1 MSFEKRKQ
9 DGFLNKKLAQELN
22 LYHTTP
28 EELNPVRKM
37 AIEYLLSDSWNNYKT
52 YKGIPQWA
60 KPITRNI

>member
-9 DGFLNKKLAQELN
+9 DGFLTKKLAEELK

-37 AIEYLLSDSWNNYKT
+37 AIDYMLSDSWKNYKT
-52 YKGIPQWA
+52 YKGIPQ
-60 KPITRNI
+60 

>member
-9 DGFLNKKLAQELN
+9 DGFLTKKLAEELK

-37 AIEYLLSDSWNNYKT
+37 AIDYMLSDSWKNYKH
-52 YKGIPQWA
+52 IRESHNELH
-60 KPITRNI
+60 TRSC